1 MTSQSKTI
9 SINGKMVDIDP
20 NQLDLSFAM
29 VGTVP
34 DEICQLTQLTTL
46 SLSHNKLTILPDG
59 ICRLTNLTIL
69 DLSNNQL
76 TEVPDGLCEL
86 MQLTELYLHNNQLTI
101 LPDGIGQLTHL
112 TELYLYHNQL
122 TILPDGMWKL
132 TQMRGL
138 YLNYNKLTILPDG
151 ICELMQLTI
160 LYLNHNK
167 LTTLPDGICELTQLT
182 ILNLTDNKLTILP
195 DGIGQLTQLTT
206 LNLYI
211 NQVTKLPDEICQLTQ
226 LTKLNLGYNKLTIL
240 PDGIGRLT
248 NLTILD
254 LSDNQLTMLPI
265 ELGQLMRLTWLC
277 HINNPI
283 ENLLNPIIQRLLQ
296 RINYGT
302 AIANNHSIYED
313 TQNVHSSSIQQS
325 IIDSIN
331 KLMTAYIIDYPL
343 TYLEWTVLNQK
354 TKEIITEYMDCS
366 DVHSMLHITF
376 KELFVALVIEMDKLS
391 QDIQIEIQKR
401 LNEEMLDSE
410 CKCFTGRISRLVN
423 CLSGYSDKVKIQIS
437 EKEEISNI
445 ISIIIGKREGKTTE
459 TLKGEIHTALKER
472 GYGDKIIDEWLEYVE

>member
-9 SINGKMVDIDP
+9 SINGKMVDIDT
-20 NQLDLSFAM
+20 NQLDLSFAIA
-29 VGTVP
+29 GTVP
-34 DEICQLTQLTTL
+34 DGICQLTQLTTL

-69 DLSNNQL
+69 DLSHNKL
-76 TEVPDGLCEL
+76 TILPDGLCEL

-101 LPDGIGQLTHL
+101 LPDGIGQLTQL
-112 TELYLYHNQL
+112 TILYLGNNKL

-167 LTTLPDGICELTQLT
+167 LTLPDGICELTQLT
-182 ILNLTDNKLTILP
+182 ILNLTDNQLTKLPDGICRLTNLTTLELSNNELTTLP
-195 DGIGQLTQLTT
+195 DGIG
-206 LNLYI
+206 
-211 NQVTKLPDEICQLTQ
+211 QLTQ

-240 PDGIGRLT
+240 PDGICRLT

-265 ELGQLMRLTWLC
+265 ELGQLVRLTWLC

-283 ENLLNPIIQRLLQ
+283 ENLLNPIIHRLLQ

-325 IIDSIN
+325 IKDSIN

-343 TYLEWTVLNQK
+343 TYLEWTGLNQK

-376 KELFVALVIEMDKLS
+376 KELFVALVIEMDNLS

-437 EKEEISNI
+437 EKEEIGNI
-445 ISIIIGKREGKTTE
+445 IGIIMGKREAKTIE
-459 TLKGEIHTALKER
+459 VLKEEIFTGLKER
-472 GYGDKIIDEWLEYVE
+472 GYGDKIIEEWLKYVE